1 MKRGNIRSTKVYI
14 NEGGKMITK
23 YAVQVR
29 LKGRQT
35 WVQAKNNDTQ
45 LIFDTQEEADQ
56 VVIDYVEHVKKT
68 VVEKINSGGIKAKL
82 EKKPAV
88 EDANHDIK

>member
-1 MKRGNIRSTKVYI
+1 
-14 NEGGKMITK
+14 MITK

-56 VVIDYVEHVKKT
+56 VVIDYVEHVKQT
-68 VVEKINSGGIKAKL
+68 VVEKINNGGVKAKL
-82 EKKPAV
+82 EKKPTVKEA
-88 EDANHDIK
+88 DYDIK